1 VATPPATSVSTSP
14 AAAVSAPL
22 AARPAAAR
30 SRGHAVAGQVFAD
43 LIGERLPHLPSR
55 EFDANAACPQL
66 AGTTHPPTGPSAP
79 LPRPAGCAE
88 PPSRAELIQVAG
100 RPARISPWSL
110 SASGS
115 VPTALRDN
123 LRIRASI
130 GEWQQW
136 RNYAIWPMK
145 PVVVPTKGKSGSR
158 LAVASYQKQICSRLV
173 PVGSTAV
180 NQDI

>member
-1 VATPPATSVSTSP
+1 MGA
-14 AAAVSAPL
+14 L
-22 AARPAAAR
+22 EN
-30 SRGHAVAGQVFAD
+30 
-43 LIGERLPHLPSR
+43 GERDRPQDIETFKPSR
-55 EFDANAACPQL
+55 MVVLGAGSEPELDAAGASDL
-66 AGTTHPPTGPSAP
+66 AGALGHRAHAASGH
-79 LPRPAGCAE
+79 PRP
-88 PPSRAELIQVAG
+88 ELVQVAG

-145 PVVVPTKGKSGSR
+145 PVVVPTKGKSGSG